1 MHDLILY
8 LLKSGISLGAVYL
21 FYQWVLRR
29 MTFYTWNRWY
39 LLIYSILA
47 FLLPLINIAPVLEKK
62 EWEGVTLVEWIP
74 SVNQLPTTTPVAD
87 KGMEPLTVFIWVV
100 GLGIT
105 ALALRFLVQL
115 WSFQKLRKK
124 AILIEGDGARLY
136 QVDKPIIPFSFG
148 HSIYLNPARH
158 DEAEL
163 KEIIRHEFVHVRQNH
178 TMDMLWAEW
187 ICILNWYNPFAW
199 LLRKAIRQNLEFI
212 ADQHV
217 TDSGV
222 DRKQYQYLLLKVMGQ
237 HAYRIAPGFNF
248 SSLKTRIAMMN
259 KIRTHKVHLLKFL
272 VALPL
277 AALLLITFRSEK
289 ALAQMAPAPADVIS
303 PATPAPSPDRPAV
316 PDLIDR
322 KAPRAPMNAPAVPD
336 TIPATKKI
344 NGKGYLLSIADNEGE
359 CVVIIKNNSNKIL
372 KAIALTEWNANEK
385 EYIAKYGELPPAP
398 PAPPARPAS
407 IEVEEKPLQGN
418 GIVKPDG
425 KTGVKEVVVVGYPR
439 KERVV
444 EDKKQ
449 GEWITLLDGAE
460 APIYIVNGEIV
471 ESKWVKESV
480 KATDIES
487 INILKGESATTKYGE
502 NAKHGAIEIKMKN
515 KD

>member
-39 LLIYSILA
+39 LLIYSLLA

-62 EWEGVTLVEWIP
+62 EWEGVSLVEWIP
-74 SVNQLPTTTPVAD
+74 SVTKIPSTTVVAD
-87 KGMEPLTVFIWVV
+87 KGIEPLTMFLWVV
-100 GLGIT
+100 GLGI
-105 ALALRFLVQL
+105 AVLALRFLIQL
-115 WSFQKLRKK
+115 ISFQRLRKQ
-124 AILIEGDGARLY
+124 AVLIEGEGTKLY

-148 HSIYLNPARH
+148 NSIYLNPGRH

-237 HAYRIAPGFNF
+237 HAYRMAPGFNF

-289 ALAQMAPAPADVIS
+289 ALAQVAPSADVIS
-303 PATPAPSPDRPAV
+303 PATPAPSPDLLPA
-316 PDLIDR
+316 PAPADR
-322 KAPRAPMNAPAVPD
+322 IAPRAPKNAPALPD

-344 NGKGYLLSIADNEGE
+344 NDKGYLLSIADNQGE

-398 PAPPARPAS
+398 PAPPARPDP
-407 IEVEEKPLQGN
+407 IVVEGKPLLQKA
-418 GIVKPDG
+418 IVKQDG
-425 KTGVKEVVVVGYPR
+425 VIGVKEVVVVGYPT
-439 KERVV
+439 KKGVV

-449 GEWITLLDGAE
+449 GEWITLMDGAE

-487 INILKGESATTKYGE
+487 INILKGESATTKYGDK
-502 NAKHGAIEIKMKN
+502 AKHGAIEIKMK
-515 KD
+515 KKE

>member
-8 LLKSGISLGAVYL
+8 LIKSGISLGAVYL

-39 LLIYSILA
+39 LLIYSLLA

-62 EWEGVTLVEWIP
+62 EWEGATLVEWIP
-74 SVNQLPTTTPVAD
+74 SVNQIPSTTQVVD
-87 KGMEPLTVFIWVV
+87 KGMEPLTLFIWVV
-100 GLGIT
+100 GIGIA

-115 WSFQKLRKK
+115 WSFHRLRKQ
-124 AILIEGDGARLY
+124 AVLIEGEGTKLY

-148 HSIYLNPARH
+148 NSIYLNPGRH

-237 HAYRIAPGFNF
+237 HAYRMAPGFNF

-259 KIRTHKVHLLKFL
+259 KIRTNKVHLLKFL

-277 AALLLITFRSEK
+277 AALLLIAFRSEK
-289 ALAQMAPAPADVIS
+289 ALAQVASPPTDVIS
-303 PATPAPSPDRPAV
+303 PASPAAPADNPAAPAIV
-316 PDLIDR
+316 DR
-322 KAPRAPMNAPAVPD
+322 KAPRAPMNAPALSD
-336 TIPATKKI
+336 TIPAPKKI
-344 NGKGYLLSIADNEGE
+344 NDKGYLLTIADNQGE
-359 CVVIIKNNSNKIL
+359 CVVIIKDKNKKIL
-372 KAIALTEWNANEK
+372 KAITLTEWNENEK
-385 EYIAKYGELPPAP
+385 EYAAKYGEIPPAP
-398 PAPPARPAS
+398 PAPPARPS
-407 IEVEEKPLQGN
+407 PVVVEGKPILEKVIIEKKGEEGA
-418 GIVKPDG
+418 
-425 KTGVKEVVVVGYPR
+425 KEVVVVGYPT
-439 KERVV
+439 KKGVV
-444 EDKKQ
+444 EEKKQ
-449 GEWITLLDGAE
+449 GEWITLLDGSE

-471 ESKWVKESV
+471 ETKWIKESV

-487 INILKGESATTKYGE
+487 INVLKGESATTKYGE
-502 NAKHGAIEIKMKN
+502 KAKYGAIEIKTK
-515 KD
+515 KS